1 MSTTIEKTRTI
12 EEVFASHQEAIE
24 TLDFAKLAGDYAED
38 ALLVTL
44 DGSFKGREA
53 ILTGFFQNTMGQ
65 APDIKIHF
73 EKVVFEDDLCLL
85 QWSADSSMGTIPR
98 GTAAFII
105 RDGLIQRQAEWF
117 EIVPK

>member
-1 MSTTIEKTRTI
+1 MKKPVQLKRYLPHTKRLSKHSI
-12 EEVFASHQEAIE
+12 SQ
-24 TLDFAKLAGDYAED
+24 KLAGDYAED